1 MRSPCTTAMRT
12 STLEGLDRAWEGA
25 APGGT
30 ESLAW
35 VPGVVSGRFFETWD
49 FYTTLLG
56 FRTLAESN
64 TYVHL
69 RHPSGAQLAVLRE
82 ETEGAPAELISA
94 TRGRGFWLFLEVED
108 AATAH
113 QGLLEGGVV
122 AAVPLRDTAWGDRQ
136 LAAHRVGRFSAES
149 WSLPQVDRHEMVSAG
164 TAIASANVSV
174 GHC

>member
-1 MRSPCTTAMRT
+1 MAMRSPCTTAMRT

-136 LAAHRVGRFSAES
+136 FAVHDPNGVLIYLVQRKVDVRAAAEIGGCLAAVGAPVA
-149 WSLPQVDRHEMVSAG
+149 L
-164 TAIASANVSV
+164 
-174 GHC
+174 